1 MAKRKNGEG
10 TWGEKTIKG
19 IKYRFFRN
27 TEGKYFYGKTDKEIK
42 EKIKKYEKSSSTP
55 KEDKEIQKQTFG
67 EYVLD
72 WLLTKK
78 KTGVKRNTTDGYEAC
93 INGQLLKYKHF
104 NLADL
109 QVGTI
114 DTDTIQEYYTSLAD
128 HYSKSTIDKNYAILS
143 QCIKYGNKRNH
154 FKEII
159 DMDEI
164 EKPHEDIIKK
174 QERELHFLNDED
186 MKKLYDESKRVNVPG
201 FNFGGKIGSYT
212 YGNNAN
218 VIIFILHTG
227 LRISEAIELKWE
239 NVDLVN
245 KKIYVKKN
253 AANIKDR
260 ETGEKVNTS
269 SSTKSKKSTRI
280 IPLNDIAIEI
290 LQYEL
295 TLYEEYKSE
304 YVFVTDNGDKI
315 KSRQNINRTL
325 RAMVI
330 RSRCSVPDL
339 TPHELRHS
347 FGSALLRKG
356 VDIKIVSNL
365 LGHSQISITYNIYI
379 HILEEQEIDAV
390 NALNEINKIV

>member
-42 EKIKKYEKSSSTP
+42 EKVKKYEKSSSTP

-114 DTDTIQEYYTSLAD
+114 DTDTIQEYYTSLAE

-212 YGNNAN
+212 
-218 VIIFILHTG
+218 
-227 LRISEAIELKWE
+227 
-239 NVDLVN
+239 
-245 KKIYVKKN
+245 
-253 AANIKDR
+253 
-260 ETGEKVNTS
+260 
-269 SSTKSKKSTRI
+269 
-280 IPLNDIAIEI
+280 
-290 LQYEL
+290 
-295 TLYEEYKSE
+295 
-304 YVFVTDNGDKI
+304 
-315 KSRQNINRTL
+315 
-325 RAMVI
+325 
-330 RSRCSVPDL
+330 
-339 TPHELRHS
+339 
-347 FGSALLRKG
+347 
-356 VDIKIVSNL
+356 
-365 LGHSQISITYNIYI
+365 
-379 HILEEQEIDAV
+379 
-390 NALNEINKIV
+390 